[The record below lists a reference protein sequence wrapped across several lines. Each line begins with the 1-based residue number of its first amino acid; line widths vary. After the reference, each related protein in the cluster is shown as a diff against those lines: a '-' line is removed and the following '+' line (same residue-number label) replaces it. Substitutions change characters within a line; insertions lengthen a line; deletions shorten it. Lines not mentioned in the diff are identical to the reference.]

1 MIFDELTLQQALLI
15 LADGVDDDIKM
26 NALFYSG
33 DHWQSGDGYVGPRP
47 SGLSD
52 DSAMAVT
59 MTEIERGFVA
69 RNVIGEVV
77 NRHANGALGRE
88 IVWRVDDGA
97 PKPKPQTDP
106 LAPPPEPAESSPLVK
121 EATDL
126 LTDWIK
132 RRKAGKLMRQAV
144 TTVLYAGRGA
154 LRLFV
159 PPAQLNADGAIP
171 VAPAEESIDRIY
183 LMHPSYAQACV
194 HVDDDTQA
202 LLGIYGYKRE
212 QNAEG
217 YAHAADDYA
226 EMTYLNEFGETII
239 RIVGKKAGEEVDEFF
254 AFPLGKRLIMHEME
268 RPLMITGPVRS
279 QQRKL
284 NLAETMEQRNVVL
297 GGFLERVLLNAQLP
311 GKFKQV
317 DGVRTFVPD
326 PIYTGAGVTSNFVGV
341 TIPDGDGGKT
351 IATPSVV
358 YRDPVSVDTFQDTSN
373 GSYLNI
379 LAECHQLHYAVT
391 GDAAIGAESRI
402 TSMADYIMDLMT
414 TKAEVDLAW
423 SWLLETVLAMTA
435 VFSGQPDRYAGLKV
449 HSDCHI
455 YAGPISPDM
464 LRAVAELVDKHL
476 LSRES
481 GMARTGVDDVEAEKR
496 KIQEENPAGINVET
510 IARMLGEN
518 GPNGASND
526 AGRTGEAGA
535 NQPTRSQADNRAV

>member
-15 LADGVDDDIKM
+15 LADGATDDIKT
-26 NALFYSG
+26 NALFYKG
-33 DHWQSGDGYVGPRP
+33 DHWQNADQYRGPRP
-47 SGLSD
+47 SGLD
-52 DSAMAVT
+52 GDSAFT
-59 MTEIERGFVA
+59 MTEIERGFVS
-69 RNVIGEVV
+69 RNVIAEVAD
-77 NRHANGALGRE
+77 RHANGAMARTF
-88 IVWRVDDGA
+88 WRVDDGA
-97 PKPKPQTDP
+97 PKPKPPTDP
-106 LAPPPEPAESSPLVK
+106 LAPPPEPAEPAPLVK
-121 EATDL
+121 EAADL

-132 RRKAGKLMRQAV
+132 RRKAGKLMRNAV
-144 TTVLYAGRGA
+144 TTTLYAGRGA

-171 VAPAEESIDRIY
+171 VASVEESIDRIY

-254 AFPLGKRLIMHEME
+254 AFPLGKRLILHEME
-268 RPLMITGPVRS
+268 RPLMITEPVRS
-279 QQRKL
+279 QQRLL
-284 NLAETMEQRNVVL
+284 NLAVTMMQRNVEI
-297 GGFLERVLLNAQLP
+297 GGYVAQTLLNAQLP

-326 PIYTGAGVTSNFVGV
+326 PIYAGAGVISNFVGV
-341 TIPDGDGGKT
+341 QTTDKDGNKT
-351 IATPSVV
+351 LATPSVV
-358 YRDPVSVDTFQDTSN
+358 YRDPVPVGTFIDTERSAY
-373 GSYLNI
+373 SAI
-379 LAECHQLHYAVT
+379 LAECHQLHYAMA
-391 GDAAIGAESRI
+391 GDAVASGESRI
-402 TSMADYIMDLMT
+402 TSMADYIVDLMT

-435 VFSGQPDRYAGLKV
+435 VFSGQPDRYAGLKI

-476 LSRES
+476 LSRET

-518 GPNGASND
+518 GPNGANND
-526 AGRTGEAGA
+526 AGRTSEAGA
-535 NQPTRSQADNRAV
+535 NQPNRSQADNRAV